1 MPNYPRELYLQ
12 SNLRLTEKRTVRNDA
27 RLSGL
32 DHHAGPTAIPN
43 YSIPLLEWINER
55 ILAGD
60 IPYTPVPDTPLT
72 VIDTSSI
79 NFTAS
84 GTDDHT
90 LTGSVKIS
98 ATSGN
103 QISISSDGLYVPQ
116 VSVPSQTPLTV
127 VDTSTIDFS
136 TSGTNSHT
144 LTGSVIIPGL
154 ISSDASNQV
163 TTGTDGK
170 LFVPEVILPNVVTAD
185 NGLTKIAD
193 NIQLGGALI
202 KDTSITGNFDI
213 YFGNKNYIF
222 GDDNSLI
229 GATGIK
235 FAHKLTKSLNS
246 LSGGFSSNFKTSVFT
261 IDTGFSLGAGTGLFN
276 DNNLTTLYVNN
287 SKTIAFSS
295 KAANQTSYVQFR
307 GVGTPILTM
316 SDLNGNIGTFSNHL
330 AYTQLDNATNDAA
343 NKATIS
349 HFANYH
355 SLVSALNTEHNALT
369 NFYHL
374 FLADTTNNLANPSY
388 IANKYGIYQEGTMDK
403 NVFFG
408 DIVLGSTTFAASAK
422 FKIDSTTQGFLPPRM
437 TSTQASAISS
447 PAEGLLVYVT
457 NSNGTFTSK
466 GWWGYSGAAW
476 EKLNN

>member
-170 LFVPEVILPNVVTAD
+170 LFVPVPSSTTVTAN
-185 NGLTKIAD
+185 NGLTKTVN
-193 NIQLGGALI
+193 NIQLGGDLVQN
-202 KDTSITGNFDI
+202 TSITGNFDI

-246 LSGGFSSNFKTSVFT
+246 LSGGFSTNYKVSNFT
-261 IDTGFSLGAGTGLFN
+261 IDTGFSLPGGQGLFN
-276 DNNLTTLYVNN
+276 DNNATILNINN
-287 SKTIAFSS
+287 SKEINYSA
-295 KAANQTSYVQFR
+295 KAANQTSYTAIR
-307 GVGTPILTM
+307 GIGTPTLTM
-316 SDLNGNIGTFSNHL
+316 SSLNGNIGVYANHL
-330 AYTQLDNATNDAA
+330 TALGLDNTTNNAA
-343 NKATIS
+343 NKVTIT
-349 HFANYH
+349 HFANYY
-355 SLVSALNTEHNALT
+355 SFVSAQNTEHNAVT
-369 NFYHL
+369 NFYHI

-388 IANKYGIYQEGTMDK
+388 IANKYGIYQEGTLDK

-408 DIVLGSTTFAASAK
+408 DIVLGSTTFVASAK
-422 FKIDSTTQGFLPPRM
+422 LKIDSTTQGFLPPRM
-437 TSTQASAISS
+437 TSTNKNNIVS
-447 PAEGLLVYVT
+447 PAEGLLIYDTTLHKLCVRT
-457 NSNGTFTSK
+457 AS
-466 GWWGYSGAAW
+466 AW
-476 EKLNN
+476 ETITSI

>member
-1 MPNYPRELYLQ
+1 MKLNKDFPHKIYLDKRVLVNGVKRNIVNYE
-12 SNLRLTEKRTVRNDA
+12 NHIE
-27 RLSGL
+27 
-32 DHHAGPTAIPN
+32 
-43 YSIPLLEWINER
+43 
-55 ILAGD
+55 LAGWIQDLIDLGEITINVCD
-60 IPYTPVPDTPLT
+60 IFTGVGSEDEPLCVTVPTSNFEVLDTNSVNLT
-72 VIDTSSI
+72 LIADVMSAD
-79 NFTAS
+79 
-84 GTDDHT
+84 
-90 LTGSVKIS
+90 VKIS

-116 VSVPSQTPLTV
+116 VTIPSQTPITV

-136 TSGTNSHT
+136 ISGTNSHT

-154 ISSDASNQV
+154 ISSDATNQV

-170 LFVPEVILPNVVTAD
+170 LFVPVPSNTTVTAN
-185 NGLTKIAD
+185 NGLTKTVN
-193 NIQLGGALI
+193 NIQLGGALVQN
-202 KDTSITGNFDI
+202 TSITGNFDI

-222 GDDNSLI
+222 GDDNTLI
-229 GATGIK
+229 GSTGIK

-246 LSGGFSSNFKTSVFT
+246 LSGGFSTNYKVSVFT

-307 GVGTPILTM
+307 GVGTPTLTM
-316 SDLNGNIGTFSNHL
+316 DDLNGNIGVYGNHMS
-330 AYTQLDNATNDAA
+330 YTQLDNTTNDAA

-355 SLVSALNTEHNALT
+355 SLVSAQNTEHNALT
-369 NFYHL
+369 NFYHI

-408 DIVLGSTTFAASAK
+408 DVILGSSTFLPSAK
-422 FKIDSTTQGFLPPRM
+422 LAIASTTQGFLPPRM
-437 TSTQASAISS
+437 TTSNKNTISS
-447 PAEGLLVYVT
+447 PAEGLLVYDT
-457 NSNGTFTSK
+457 TLHKLCIRTASTWETITSI
-466 GWWGYSGAAW
+466 
-476 EKLNN
+476 